1 MAYNPELK
9 KQGETKM
16 EKLIKEIEKVT
27 KGERLISLEQLE
39 ELNETG
45 GYLFIENCG
54 LSGDNKGT
62 LYTIYAMDEEGHKT
76 NIELA
81 EVVV

>member
-1 MAYNPELK
+1 MAYNPEIK
-9 KQGETKM
+9 KQGATKM
-16 EKLIKEIEKVT
+16 IKLIKEIEKVT
-27 KGERLISLEQLE
+27 KGERFISLEELV
-39 ELNETG
+39 ELNETA
-45 GYLFIENCG
+45 YLFIENCG

-62 LYTIYAMDEEGHKT
+62 LYTIYAMDEEGYKT